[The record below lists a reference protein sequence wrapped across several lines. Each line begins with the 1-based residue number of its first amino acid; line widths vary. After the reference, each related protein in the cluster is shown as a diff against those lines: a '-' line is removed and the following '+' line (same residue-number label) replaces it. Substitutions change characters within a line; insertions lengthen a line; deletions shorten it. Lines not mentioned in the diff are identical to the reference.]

1 LAGGAGQTPLDTGI
15 GRLLLLQLA
24 LVTAVSAVFLVI
36 SSPVAAGSCGFGGGI
51 AAANALL
58 VARCARR
65 DARARER
72 TPQQSLAAVF
82 LCVAQRFLV
91 VTLLFAC
98 GLGVLKL
105 KPLALL
111 AGFIAGQLV
120 MVIIGMQQLKK

>member
-1 LAGGAGQTPLDTGI
+1 MDTGI
-15 GRLLLLQLA
+15 GRLLLYQSV
-24 LVTAVSAVFLVI
+24 LVAAVSALFLVI
-36 SSPVAAGSCGFGGGI
+36 YSPFAAGSCGFGGGL
-51 AAANALL
+51 AAVNALL

-65 DARARER
+65 DARAPER

-91 VTLLFAC
+91 VTLLFAF

-120 MVIIGMQQLKK
+120 MVIIGTQQLKQK

>member
-1 LAGGAGQTPLDTGI
+1 MLY
-15 GRLLLLQLA
+15 QLV
-24 LVTAVSAVFLVI
+24 LVAVISAVCLVAF
-36 SSPVAAGSCGFGGGI
+36 SLFAAASCGFGGGI
-51 AAANALL
+51 AAVNALL
-58 VARCARR
+58 VARCASR
-65 DARARER
+65 DARTPER

-91 VTLLFAC
+91 VTLLFAF

-120 MVIIGMQQLKK
+120 MVIIGTQQLKQK